1 MPQKDKSDKNKENAS
16 QEEKTEDFKKI
27 ISQIEK
33 EKQEYFSGWQREKAD
48 FINYQNKEDERLNDL
63 MVFQR
68 IDFFKKILPIID
80 NLNRAEKAIDLEK
93 KQDQNIKGLLMIKL
107 QLEQFLKD
115 QGLEQLDRLNKKFD
129 PALDEVIEI
138 KEDENKDPGT
148 VVEEVEK
155 GYSFKN
161 QLIRPA
167 KVKIIK
173 ENNISSLDS

>member
-1 MPQKDKSDKNKENAS
+1 MPKKDKNITNEEDSLKEPA
-16 QEEKTEDFKKI
+16 EDFKKI

-48 FINYQNKEDERLNDL
+48 FINYKNKEGERLNDL
-63 MVFQR
+63 LIFQK

-80 NLNRAEKAIDLEK
+80 NLNRAEKAIDSEK
-93 KQDQNIKGLLMIKL
+93 KQDQNIKGLLMIKI

-115 QGLEQLDRLNKKFD
+115 QGLEALERLNKKFD
-129 PALDEVIEI
+129 PAFDEVIEAVEI
-138 KEDENKDPGT
+138 EDNLPGT
-148 VVEEVEK
+148 IIEEFEK
-155 GYSFKN
+155 GYCFNN